1 MILLAFVAGLAIPAL
16 VGWLVIDL
24 LEGKTP
30 VLDRL
35 EKWTLGYVF
44 GVTLS
49 MFCAFF
55 GNVLLGVP
63 LTVMG
68 FLSVFCVLLILS
80 GVPWFLAKNGRDRV
94 TPLRHRAW
102 ESPSRAVT
110 IALIAGGAWVGLRM
124 ILLTLTTLLTPPFF
138 DDTMDNWNLRGKIF
152 YYGKT
157 FTLQFPWNG
166 TPGVSSY
173 PPTVPLMKTWL
184 SLLAGGWNEGLV
196 NSIHVIWFV
205 ALLLLVF
212 CMLRRSL
219 PAAWAALGTLL
230 LASLPLE
237 MIQGVNAY
245 ADVFLSVHLFAAAG
259 LMVQALQNHGDE
271 RRGVSRNAPTQLR
284 LSALA
289 IALVPFTKNEG
300 WALYFPVLLLLFVGT
315 LAWCGKRRLMTQQEL
330 MRTTAVSAVMIL
342 AICVPWIGFKFVH
355 GLAFGN
361 AKGIDWNLT
370 WQTGVL
376 QAIGVNTFLE
386 GNWGLLFPLFFGLL
400 IVRWRSAFRSPLV
413 VLTLLFLIPYLT
425 QLFAYLFT
433 GLAQEA
439 LFQTGYARGL
449 IHLMPVIVTLTVILL
464 HDVLHRKKAHPEI

>member
-1 MILLAFVAGLAIPAL
+1 MILFAFIVGLAIPAL

-30 VLDRL
+30 VLDRI

-55 GNVLLGVP
+55 GNVLLGIP
-63 LTVMG
+63 FTVMG
-68 FLSVFCVLLILS
+68 FLMVYGALLIAF
-80 GVPWFLAKNGRDRV
+80 GVPWWIAKNGRSSA
-94 TPLRHRAW
+94 TPLRHSAH
-102 ESPSRAVT
+102 ESPSRPVT
-110 IALIAGGAWVGLRM
+110 VALIVGTVWVGLRM
-124 ILLTLTTLLTPPFF
+124 ILLTLTTLMTPPFF

-157 FTLQFPWNG
+157 FTLEFPWNA

-184 SLLAGGWNEGLV
+184 STLAGGWSEGLV
-196 NSIHVIWFV
+196 NSIHVVWFI
-205 ALLLLVF
+205 ALLILVF

-219 PAAWAALGTLL
+219 PIAWAALGTLI

-245 ADVFLSVHLFAAAG
+245 ADVFLSVHLFAAVG
-259 LMVQALQNHGDE
+259 LMVQGLRCDGGTGK
-271 RRGVSRNAPTQLR
+271 GVSRNTPTQLR
-284 LSALA
+284 LAGLA

-315 LAWCGKRRLMTQQEL
+315 LTWCWQRRAVTQREL
-330 MRTTAVSAVMIL
+330 LRTAAISAVMIL

-361 AKGIDWNLT
+361 AKGIDWHLT

-400 IVRWRSAFRSPLV
+400 IARWRTALRSSLL

-464 HDVLHRKKAHPEI
+464 HDVLHAKK